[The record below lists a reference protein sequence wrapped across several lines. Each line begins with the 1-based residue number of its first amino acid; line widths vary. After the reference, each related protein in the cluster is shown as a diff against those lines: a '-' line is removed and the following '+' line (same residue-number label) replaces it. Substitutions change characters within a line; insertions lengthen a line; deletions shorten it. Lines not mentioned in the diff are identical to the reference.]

1 MQITHT
7 CSQNILTPL
16 APDLSFTFS
25 LSPLSLTLSSRDG
38 DLFSQWGEAQASQ
51 DNHMYSWMLLNWEG
65 KKRSRE
71 GLKGLF
77 IHVFYHWII
86 LDPEVRIGFHII
98 FALPPFFHPPLFK
111 SLLHSHP
118 LLPYAGQPP
127 PLHFLMPHSALCS
140 PLPLPSPYLIFCPFK
155 WGHPD
160 WMKDMR
166 FRRGQTLALL

>member
-7 CSQNILTPL
+7 CSQNSLSPL

-51 DNHMYSWMLLNWEG
+51 DNMYSRTLLNWEG

-71 GLKGLF
+71 VLKGLF

-111 SLLHSHP
+111 SLLLSHP
-118 LLPYAGQPP
+118 ACLTLAS
-127 PLHFLMPHSALCS
+127 PLHSSSSRLTQPSALPS
-140 PLPLPSPYLIFCPFK
+140 LSGLPILFSVPLNEV
-155 WGHPD
+155 
-160 WMKDMR
+160 
-166 FRRGQTLALL
+166 TLTEWRTGGLEEVRH